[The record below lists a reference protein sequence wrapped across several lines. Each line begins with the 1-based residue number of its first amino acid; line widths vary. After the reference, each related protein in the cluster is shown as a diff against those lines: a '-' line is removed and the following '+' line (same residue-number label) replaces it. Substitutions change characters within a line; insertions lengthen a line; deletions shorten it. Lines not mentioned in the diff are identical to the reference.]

1 MDLTFFTD
9 NLISFSGKGFLFLL
23 LLTGCLFLGLKL
35 KSGAN
40 RTLLVWFPVFVMCIY
55 FCPMWI
61 IYKNLRD
68 DVEILYRILW
78 LIPMGLTVAYAMVEA
93 VFMMPEKTRA
103 LSFLM
108 AVLLIISGGTYIYSN
123 SQFSKAENIYHIPD
137 EIVKICDELEI
148 DGREVRV
155 CFPIEMVQYV
165 RQYSPYICQPY
176 GRGTLLLG
184 SNYDDYSTMGAILDE
199 DVVNTKDLAE
209 ELRRSDTPYFV
220 VAKDTALTESIT
232 DYDFSLCF
240 TVGDYLVYKDDYAD
254 LSIG

>member
-23 LLTGCLFLGLKL
+23 LLIGCLFLGIKL
-35 KSGAN
+35 EASAN
-40 RTLLVWFPVFVMCIY
+40 KTLLVWFPVFVMCIY

-78 LIPMGLTVAYAMVEA
+78 MIPMGLIVAYALVEVIFMLPSKARFVSFAAA
-93 VFMMPEKTRA
+93 VF
-103 LSFLM
+103 
-108 AVLLIISGGTYIYSN
+108 LIISGGTYIYSN
-123 SQFSKAENIYHIPD
+123 PQFAKAENIYHIPS
-137 EIVKICDELEI
+137 EIVKICDELELP
-148 DGREVRV
+148 GREVRV

-165 RQYSPYICQPY
+165 RQYNTRICQPY
-176 GRGTLLLG
+176 GRDNLLWGTDYDAY
-184 SNYDDYSTMGAILDE
+184 SNIASILDE
-199 DVVNTKDLAE
+199 EVIDTSALAD

-220 VAKDTALTESIT
+220 VSKDTELSEDIC
-232 DYDFSLCF
+232 DYDFSLSF

-254 LSIG
+254 LNVG